1 MTNRLEKSFIN
12 PSDNKTYQLL
22 KCWQKPC
29 YLRIALVVWP
39 QKLRNFLGYFDRF
52 TGGPWAL

>member
-29 YLRIALVVWP
+29 YLRIALVVEP
-39 QKLRNFLGYFDRF
+39 KNCGIFLDIL
-52 TGGPWAL
+52 TDLQAACL